1 MLSLGQDGRWRT
13 AMVAGLR
20 LPAGA
25 SVLDVASGT
34 GSITRLLQQ
43 TGGEVV
49 AVDQSVEMMSNA
61 DLGDAAAVMATAEA
75 LPFRDGSFDALTFG
89 YLLRYV
95 DDVPRCMRELVRV
108 VKPSGRVGMV
118 EFGLPKGAWAML
130 WRVYTRLALPI
141 AGTFIGSGWKRV
153 GRFLGPS
160 ISEFSRRQPIEILME
175 NWQKAGLVDVRA
187 ESLSGGGGLIMWG
200 RKP

>member
-1 MLSLGQDGRWRT
+1 
-13 AMVAGLR
+13 MVAGLR
-20 LPAGA
+20 LPAGV

-49 AVDQSVEMMSNA
+49 AVDQSVEMMTNA

-95 DDVPRCMRELVRV
+95 DDVPGCMRELVRV
-108 VKPSGRVGMV
+108 VRPSGRVGMV
-118 EFGLPKGAWAML
+118 EFGRPKGAWAIL

-141 AGTFIGSGWKRV
+141 AGTLIGSGWRRV

-160 ISEFSRRQPIEILME
+160 IAEFARSHPTQMLVAHWED
-175 NWQKAGLVDVRA
+175 AGLVDVRVR
-187 ESLSGGGGLIMWG
+187 SLSRGGGLVMWG